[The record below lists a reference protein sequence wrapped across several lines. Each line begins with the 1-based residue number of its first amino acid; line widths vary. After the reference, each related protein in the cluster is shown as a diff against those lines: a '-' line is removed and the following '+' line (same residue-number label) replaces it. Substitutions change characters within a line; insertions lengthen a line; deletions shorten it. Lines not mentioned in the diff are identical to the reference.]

1 MISFFKN
8 IFINKNKDSIYYA
21 LDGEVERKLG
31 NYKKSIK
38 LFDIAINIDGSN
50 DMYYISRA
58 IAYKE
63 LRKYKEALNDVNK
76 ALEINP
82 NIEKAIFLKNELVNL
97 LK

>member
-1 MISFFKN
+1 MQNLLNK
-8 IFINKNKDSIYYA
+8 IFNRKNKNPIHYA
-21 LDGEVERKLG
+21 LEGEVERKLG
-31 NYKKSIK
+31 NYNKS
-38 LFDIAINIDGSN
+38 LRYFNMAINKDPQN

-58 IAYKE
+58 ISYKE
-63 LRKYKEALNDVNK
+63 LRKYQEALNDVNK